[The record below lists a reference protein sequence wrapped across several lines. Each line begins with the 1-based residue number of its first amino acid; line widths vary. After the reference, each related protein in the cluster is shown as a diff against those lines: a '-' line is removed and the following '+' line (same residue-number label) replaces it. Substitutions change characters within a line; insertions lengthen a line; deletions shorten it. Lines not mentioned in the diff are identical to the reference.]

1 MNLYAHARKWL
12 LATGC
17 LWVLV
22 SAAAGA
28 PAQPPA
34 HPGAVVAV
42 RAWTPPVGRDDLDSA
57 RAALQPDAHVA
68 LPPGDRPEFRAEARQ
83 PIWYALDLE
92 PGPEGLP
99 RVLELTHPSLRAA
112 DLYLPGKDGP
122 PVVLRGGRDIPM
134 AQRSGARF
142 PATFALPPDTPPGT
156 AYLRLKS
163 TVPTRGLFLLQP
175 RDDWKSQSRWQFW
188 TMTGCFAV
196 VVCAVAYALTR
207 AWRLRSRAY
216 GLYALLGLCIGMAG
230 MFISGYGE
238 SWIWPALADWRGPIS
253 SGLAC
258 LSAGLALLLAE
269 CAFALEVRAP
279 RFSRLL
285 RFMGVLCPL
294 AGVLGLA
301 FSLSVYQ
308 SLSHVIATV
317 ATVLSLSS
325 FWFAWHTEN
334 RAAGW
339 LLAGFVPVSLGV
351 SITTLGVAGIIP
363 FEPWV
368 LMAMPL
374 GSVLEVPFNLYGL
387 HRLEQRRALVLQSK
401 AEVARV
407 SGPAGE
413 NRQDMLRRLSGS
425 LKGERAVA
433 GTGLLMLL
441 RFPGLAPG
449 SPRLRML
456 DLVSVEHFLHA
467 MMVAAVRPGHHVG
480 RRSFHEIVLSNPL
493 HTSDAALRSLL
504 TALFAQALRCDRFG
518 IEPRDA
524 VLRIAYGRLDTA
536 QMSIEGALDRLVDAL
551 DDAARSGA
559 RRIEVDLNAPGG
571 ALR

>member
-28 PAQPPA
+28 PA

-122 PVVLRGGRDIPM
+122 SVVLRGGRDIPM

-188 TMTGCFAV
+188 AMTGCFAV
-196 VVCAVAYALTR
+196 VVCAVAYAMTR

-238 SWIWPALADWRGPIS
+238 SWIWPAWPTGADPFRPAWP
-253 SGLAC
+253 A
-258 LSAGLALLLAE
+258 
-269 CAFALEVRAP
+269 
-279 RFSRLL
+279 SR
-285 RFMGVLCPL
+285 
-294 AGVLGLA
+294 
-301 FSLSVYQ
+301 
-308 SLSHVIATV
+308 
-317 ATVLSLSS
+317 
-325 FWFAWHTEN
+325 
-334 RAAGW
+334 
-339 LLAGFVPVSLGV
+339 PVW
-351 SITTLGVAGIIP
+351 P
-363 FEPWV
+363 CCW
-368 LMAMPL
+368 
-374 GSVLEVPFNLYGL
+374 
-387 HRLEQRRALVLQSK
+387 
-401 AEVARV
+401 
-407 SGPAGE
+407 
-413 NRQDMLRRLSGS
+413 
-425 LKGERAVA
+425 
-433 GTGLLMLL
+433 
-441 RFPGLAPG
+441 
-449 SPRLRML
+449 
-456 DLVSVEHFLHA
+456 
-467 MMVAAVRPGHHVG
+467 
-480 RRSFHEIVLSNPL
+480 
-493 HTSDAALRSLL
+493 
-504 TALFAQALRCDRFG
+504 
-518 IEPRDA
+518 
-524 VLRIAYGRLDTA
+524 
-536 QMSIEGALDRLVDAL
+536 
-551 DDAARSGA
+551 
-559 RRIEVDLNAPGG
+559 LNAPSRWRFGRRAFRG
-571 ALR
+571 CFASWGCCVRWPGCWAWRSVCRCTSRSRT